1 MIKIIS
7 ENVADISPPSL
18 GYQTKRLR
26 ELLRE
31 IMRCCQ
37 ERMLFEFK
45 KGGLSPAELKRQLL
59 FDQEHYLTVAWQPKR
74 RWPRAE
80 LLKIPDRA

>member
-1 MIKIIS
+1 
-7 ENVADISPPSL
+7 
-18 GYQTKRLR
+18 
-26 ELLRE
+26 
-31 IMRCCQ
+31 
-37 ERMLFEFK
+37 MLFEFK